1 MPPLPGIGRT
11 ELEILRYV
19 QDHHPI
25 SVRDLAAHLAETKG
39 HTRTT
44 AINVLERLR
53 LKGHLNRE
61 KVDGVFHNSPS
72 QPKPQL
78 MRNLVRDFVAGA
90 LGGSVEPF
98 VAYLGEEATVT
109 DQELTEL
116 RQLVE
121 QLEERRESEKETPP

>member
-1 MPPLPGIGRT
+1 MPPREGIGRS

-25 SVRDLAAHLAETKG
+25 AVRDLATHLAETKG
-39 HTRTT
+39 HKRTT
-44 AINVLERLR
+44 ALNVLERLR
-53 LKGHLNRE
+53 RKGHLTRD
-61 KVDGVFHNSPS
+61 KVDGVFHYSPS

-78 MRNLVRDFVAGA
+78 MRNLVRDFVSGT

-98 VAYLGEEATVT
+98 VAYLGQEAKVT
-109 DQELTEL
+109 DEELAEL

-121 QLEERRESEKETPP
+121 QLEQQRREPE